1 MRLLAIW
8 LINAIALLSLPFLI
22 SSVQIANLATALV
35 VALALGFINTLIR
48 PVLILL
54 TLPVTMLSLG
64 LFILLINGALFYAVA
79 HWVKGFYVAGF
90 WSAVFASL
98 LYSVI
103 SWALTTLV
111 FEK

>member
-1 MRLLAIW
+1 MRLLAMW
-8 LINAIALLSLPFLI
+8 LINAVALLSLPYLLN
-22 SSVQIANLATALV
+22 SVQIASLATALV
-35 VALALGFINTLIR
+35 VAMVLGLINTLIR

-64 LFILLINGALFYAVA
+64 LFILLINGALFYGVA
-79 HWVKGFYVAGF
+79 QWVNGFYVAGF
-90 WSAVFASL
+90 WSAVWASL
-98 LYSVI
+98 LYSII